1 MNNRTPRRGV
11 ATTFMSGLRDGRR
24 TRLRQDYGAAAFAS
38 LRRARQRRGYS
49 TCGFMRWL
57 LVTSGQWRVTSL
69 RARLPPT
76 LKLWRDKTAW
86 QASDEG
92 SGKLRVDS

>member
-24 TRLRQDYGAAAFAS
+24 IRLRQGYGAAAFAS

-57 LVTSGQWRVTSL
+57 LVTSGQV
-69 RARLPPT
+69 
-76 LKLWRDKTAW
+76 
-86 QASDEG
+86 ASDKPSREA
-92 SGKLRVDS
+92 SADAKAMAR